1 MDVYQE
7 PFKELVLLEG
17 YLDYD
22 HHSESLK
29 KSPESQNIID
39 PTIKNLLPEWLN
51 LKEVTTDKNYSMF
64 AIAHRN
70 GPFVDK
76 IKMFLN

>member
-7 PFKELVLLEG
+7 PFKELILLEG

-22 HHSESLK
+22 HHSQS
-29 KSPESQNIID
+29 KSENMTD
-39 PTIKNLLPEWLN
+39 PAIKSLLPEWLN
-51 LKEVTTDKNYSMF
+51 LREVTNDKNYSMF
-64 AIAHRN
+64 SIANRN

-76 IKMFLN
+76 IKMVLN